1 MRRDRR
7 SVRLSLAS
15 LDFLGSD
22 TELQAQAHQA
32 YLKTDFR
39 QAPGTHAG
47 QDRTGSVTVLV
58 DAHRDVGD
66 VSISRDWRSR
76 LGGAGLADALFQA
89 YTAAL
94 HTALEATA
102 LQELQTDQDTPPPTA
117 LASDAGQDD
126 RVDEEHLWLRRTW
139 RTLHEVDADL
149 QRLAQESNVAAEQA
163 ISSPHGCLTLRLRG
177 GSIVAITQDVG
188 RIARM
193 DAGQVQFEALSLFR
207 TYTLA
212 RARNRS

>member
-1 MRRDRR
+1 M
-7 SVRLSLAS
+7 RLSLAS

-22 TELQAQAHQA
+22 TELRTQAQRA
-32 YLKTDFR
+32 YLKTDTR
-39 QAPGTHAG
+39 QVPGPHTG
-47 QDRTGSVTVLV
+47 QDQTGSVTVLV
-58 DAHRDVGD
+58 DAHRDVED
-66 VSISRDWRSR
+66 VSIAHDWRSQ
-76 LGGAGLADALFQA
+76 LGVAGLADALFQA

-117 LASDAGQDD
+117 PASDAGQDD
-126 RVDEEHLWLRRTW
+126 RVDEEHLWLQRTW
-139 RTLHEVDADL
+139 RTLHEIDADL
-149 QRLAQESNVAAEQA
+149 QRLAQEPNVEAEQA

-193 DAGQVQFEALSLFR
+193 DAGQVQFEALGRVS
-207 TYTLA
+207 
-212 RARNRS
+212 